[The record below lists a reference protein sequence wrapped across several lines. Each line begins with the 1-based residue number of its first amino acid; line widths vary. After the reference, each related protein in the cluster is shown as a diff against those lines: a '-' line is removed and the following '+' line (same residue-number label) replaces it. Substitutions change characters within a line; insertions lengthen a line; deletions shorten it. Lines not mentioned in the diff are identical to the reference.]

1 MSELL
6 PYSKARGSKSGCDR
20 PGRQLGILG
29 KVLFL
34 YIGLRIG

>member
-1 MSELL
+1 MDAIGL
-6 PYSKARGSKSGCDR
+6 RGE
-20 PGRQLGILG
+20 GRQLGILG